1 MEQVGS
7 LVIPGSPGGGVLC
20 KVDSTGLA
28 LCLGTWE
35 QPSASNAQFVTLFFF
50 KRYEVDG
57 KGTNMI
63 GFESY
68 LSSLVKR
75 YIY

>member
-1 MEQVGS
+1 METAPPNTTGW
-7 LVIPGSPGGGVLC
+7 IPGESPGPQVAEYFA
-20 KVDSTGLA
+20 KSTLQGL
-28 LCLGTWE
+28 LYVSGRG
-35 QPSASNAQFVTLFFF
+35 SNPVPATL

-63 GFESY
+63 GFESN